1 MIVRLVALTACCL
14 AATVVLV
21 GQQSTVFRSR
31 TDSVSVN
38 AMVSSGGRPVR
49 GLQSADFRLLDN
61 GVPQAIDDAAVS
73 SVAVDVSLF
82 LDTSPSFVGR
92 LPDLRRDVERIASLL
107 SATDR
112 LRVLSL
118 ADEIEE
124 VVHWQLG
131 PGQPNLDRL
140 RLARMSSVYDG
151 IAAALLH
158 QPPPDRRH
166 LVVAIT
172 DGVDSNSAVNSER
185 LVDLSAGVEG
195 ALHLVLLPP
204 QPAGRGNGPSAAV
217 LRGPDS
223 AGVDRLAAI
232 AERTGGSV
240 HVADGSGMVRAF
252 SRVLDDFRLGY
263 VLRYEP
269 KGVVAAG
276 WHTLAVSVPSVPN
289 AKIRA
294 RRGYIGSGEGS
305 RPSPSR

>member
-112 LRVLSL
+112 LRVL
-118 ADEIEE
+118 
-124 VVHWQLG
+124 
-131 PGQPNLDRL
+131 
-140 RLARMSSVYDG
+140 
-151 IAAALLH
+151 
-158 QPPPDRRH
+158 
-166 LVVAIT
+166 
-172 DGVDSNSAVNSER
+172 
-185 LVDLSAGVEG
+185 
-195 ALHLVLLPP
+195 
-204 QPAGRGNGPSAAV
+204 
-217 LRGPDS
+217 
-223 AGVDRLAAI
+223 
-232 AERTGGSV
+232 
-240 HVADGSGMVRAF
+240 
-252 SRVLDDFRLGY
+252 
-263 VLRYEP
+263 
-269 KGVVAAG
+269 
-276 WHTLAVSVPSVPN
+276 
-289 AKIRA
+289 
-294 RRGYIGSGEGS
+294 
-305 RPSPSR
+305 